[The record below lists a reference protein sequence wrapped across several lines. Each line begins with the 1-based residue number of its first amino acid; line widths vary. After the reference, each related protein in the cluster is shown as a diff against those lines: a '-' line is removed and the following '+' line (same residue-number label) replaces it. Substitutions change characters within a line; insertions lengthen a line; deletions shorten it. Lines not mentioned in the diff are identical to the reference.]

1 MFVFTLQIAMPT
13 VTMEILRSFVKH
25 HFLIVVVPILN
36 QIIKKKTI
44 YSGKKLRDFSV
55 VFILTKLIAVYLYK
69 ASMPFFEGWF
79 VGRVTPCR
87 AKTNKAALPKLLE
100 DGVDSL
106 QHLPAQTSAV
116 IMDAMTIL

>member
-69 ASMPFFEGWF
+69 ASMPFFWG
-79 VGRVTPCR
+79 VVRGQG
-87 AKTNKAALPKLLE
+87 NALQSE
-100 DGVDSL
+100 N
-106 QHLPAQTSAV
+106 Q
-116 IMDAMTIL
+116 